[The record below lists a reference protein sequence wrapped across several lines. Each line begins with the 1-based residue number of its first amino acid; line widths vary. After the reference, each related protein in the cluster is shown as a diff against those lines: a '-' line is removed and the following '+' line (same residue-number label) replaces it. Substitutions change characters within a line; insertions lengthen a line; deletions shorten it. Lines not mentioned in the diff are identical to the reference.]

1 MYQKPA
7 PFFCTAGVSRH
18 AVADVNANVQELA
31 VRLSVNA
38 KVAASTTKWEIVTD
52 RKEYECLTFLTL
64 HNGRAN

>member
-1 MYQKPA
+1 M
-7 PFFCTAGVSRH
+7 SRH